1 MPGGIDP
8 LPVLPSSPSR
18 QPTGSP
24 RHQQLSSKQQQGL
37 QTMLSQQKPTA
48 SQQKGFSPL
57 IARPASDIKTC
68 TQPAT
73 ATTAPVSTI
82 TAFVGEEERK
92 ETPKLDKKPGSGD
105 RDNKQTQKRETI
117 QIIQTPPK
125 DEKKELQSIT
135 KYYEVSHRVIV
146 IYNHFE
152 NYKFK

>member
-1 MPGGIDP
+1 MSGGLDP

-37 QTMLSQQKPTA
+37 QTMLSQQKPPV
-48 SQQKGFSPL
+48 SQQNGFSSP
-57 IARPASDIKTC
+57 IARPASDIKTF

-92 ETPKLDKKPGSGD
+92 ETAPKLDKRPGSGD
-105 RDNKQTQKRETI
+105 RDNKPTQKRETI
-117 QIIQTPPK
+117 QTIQTPLK

-146 IYNHFE
+146 IYQSF
-152 NYKFK
+152 